1 MYLLINVRAD
11 NNIYLFLG
19 KKYDDI
25 LKCNDFLFLLLY
37 DSRNVVT
44 GLGMII
50 MTVLSISEHR
60 TSTAHELCSHSVTNN

>member
-1 MYLLINVRAD
+1 MSVLIMISSYFGGGRNMM
-11 NNIYLFLG
+11 IH
-19 KKYDDI
+19 I
-25 LKCNDFLFLLLY
+25 LKCNDFLFSFLY

-60 TSTAHELCSHSVTNN
+60 TSTAHELSLRH

>member
-1 MYLLINVRAD
+1 MSVLIIASF
-11 NNIYLFLG
+11 YFGG

-25 LKCNDFLFLLLY
+25 LKCNDFLFSFLY

-44 GLGMII
+44 GGLGMII

-60 TSTAHELCSHSVTNN
+60 TSTAHELSPSVTNN

>member
-1 MYLLINVRAD
+1 MMIH
-11 NNIYLFLG
+11 
-19 KKYDDI
+19 I
-25 LKCNDFLFLLLY
+25 LKCNDFLFSFLY

-60 TSTAHELCSHSVTNN
+60 TSTAHELSLRH